1 MDLYNLITATTL
13 LAASSSQ
20 SPLYDYTYSYYD
32 ANYSIQ
38 TELGTQFYQ
47 PKYPEITLK
56 GLTHIENTGL
66 IWSLS
71 TPYLAEKYSKGFDI
85 TGTLYKDYIR
95 TKNSLLRLSVT
106 VSSQSKE
113 KILPCEDNIGR
124 LFHCYHGTQPSSQY
138 FTYSYQKTRDSIYR
152 NKRTFELTNVN
163 LSLIFIF

>member
-1 MDLYNLITATTL
+1 MYSLITATTL

-71 TPYLAEKYSKGFDI
+71 TPYVAEKYSKGFDI

-95 TKNSLLRLSVT
+95 TKNSLIRLSVT

-113 KILPCEDNIGR
+113 KISPCEDNIGR
-124 LFHCYHGTQPSSQY
+124 LFHCYHGTQTSSQY
-138 FTYSYQKTRDSIYR
+138 FTYSYQKTRNSIYR
-152 NKRTFELTNVN
+152 KKRTFEFTNIN
-163 LSLIFIF
+163 LSLIIIF

>member
-1 MDLYNLITATTL
+1 MYSLITATTL

-113 KILPCEDNIGR
+113 KISPCEDNIGR

>member
-1 MDLYNLITATTL
+1 MYSLITATTL

-113 KILPCEDNIGR
+113 KISPCEDSIGR